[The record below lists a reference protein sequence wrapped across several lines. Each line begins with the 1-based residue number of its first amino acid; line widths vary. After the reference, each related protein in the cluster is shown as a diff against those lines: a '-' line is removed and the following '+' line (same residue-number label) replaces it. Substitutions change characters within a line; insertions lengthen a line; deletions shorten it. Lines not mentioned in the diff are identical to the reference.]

1 MPVTFQPLSAW
12 RAGRAVVH
20 VKGFAG
26 RLDYSNAAVA
36 ACADALLAALRDRAA
51 QHAQLA
57 VAFDGDDLAAGS
69 FTDVVRRAHEE
80 LGLPLVAFKYER
92 ERAAFERSWRDR
104 PVECFLAPEPPDG
117 FDGCRYARLGLTALE
132 ATGAAEAL
140 CLGGGPVVARELRGS
155 DALPPPARTFVLFPA
170 TRPGASGGIEASALL
185 EHRASP
191 RLVVVDAAAPPP
203 PPPAPPLRLSSADA
217 VVKLSRLA
225 GAGLGLFAARRFA
238 VGEVLLDYGGDVLGT
253 KDAMRLGDKSYLM
266 RLGGDVYVDARRR
279 DDVQARYINDA
290 RDKRVHNVAFRK
302 LPDLR
307 KAEVVVSRPVD
318 AGDEFYASYGT
329 FYWLSLDMRGEVSAR
344 LPEDQVRALVAKEA
358 AFWDD
363 APPKPPEPP
372 EGGA

>member
-1 MPVTFQPLSAW
+1 
-12 RAGRAVVH
+12 
-20 VKGFAG
+20 
-26 RLDYSNAAVA
+26 
-36 ACADALLAALRDRAA
+36 
-51 QHAQLA
+51 
-57 VAFDGDDLAAGS
+57 
-69 FTDVVRRAHEE
+69 
-80 LGLPLVAFKYER
+80 
-92 ERAAFERSWRDR
+92 
-104 PVECFLAPEPPDG
+104 
-117 FDGCRYARLGLTALE
+117 
-132 ATGAAEAL
+132 
-140 CLGGGPVVARELRGS
+140 
-155 DALPPPARTFVLFPA
+155 
-170 TRPGASGGIEASALL
+170 
-185 EHRASP
+185 
-191 RLVVVDAAAPPP
+191 
-203 PPPAPPLRLSSADA
+203 
-217 VVKLSRLA
+217 
-225 GAGLGLFAARRFA
+225 
-238 VGEVLLDYGGDVLGT
+238 GEVLLDYGGDVLGT

-358 AFWDD
+358 AFWDG

>member
-20 VKGFAG
+20 VKGFAD

-117 FDGCRYARLGLTALE
+117 FDGCRYARLGLA
-132 ATGAAEAL
+132 
-140 CLGGGPVVARELRGS
+140 ARELRGS

-170 TRPGASGGIEASALL
+170 TRPGASGGVEASALL

-191 RLVVVDAAAPPP
+191 RLVVVDAAAPP

-358 AFWDD
+358 AFWDG
-363 APPKPPEPP
+363 APPEPP
-372 EGGA
+372 EPPEAEGGSA